1 MVVIPNCFESTL
13 LTIFLPNSQYC
24 VLHVLFSRILLYVQ
38 ESFWQEVIPV
48 EVHFRYWYRWHMF
61 LSIIFLQKSTFF
73 NNWLPLSIHFLYQSI
88 FFINGLYMSMDI
100 SLSVN
105 WLDSSLAQLI
115 KIFKTF
121 SLVIQHVLLRL
132 KKVTC
137 WILDKIFKTL

>member
-1 MVVIPNCFESTL
+1 MRDILGCDSNFTIIVVHLSVSIFQSYYRIKYIVHQSTVSIIKSSIDFNHQSTFYINQLFSSINFLIQSTL
-13 LTIFLPNSQYC
+13 FINQ
-24 VLHVLFSRILLYVQ
+24 LFFSVD
-38 ESFWQEVIPV
+38 
-48 EVHFRYWYRWHMF
+48 
-61 LSIIFLQKSTFF
+61 
-73 NNWLPLSIHFLYQSI
+73 FLYQSI

-137 WILDKIFKTL
+137 

>member
-1 MVVIPNCFESTL
+1 MIVTSQLLLSICLCPYFNHIIVLNILFINQLYPSLSHQLTLIINQLSTS
-13 LTIFLPNSQYC
+13 ISFFLQSTF
-24 VLHVLFSRILLYVQ
+24 LFNLLY
-38 ESFWQEVIPV
+38 SLIN
-48 EVHFRYWYRWHMF
+48 
-61 LSIIFLQKSTFF
+61 FF
-73 NNWLPLSIHFLYQSI
+73 FSVDFLYQSI

-137 WILDKIFKTL
+137 